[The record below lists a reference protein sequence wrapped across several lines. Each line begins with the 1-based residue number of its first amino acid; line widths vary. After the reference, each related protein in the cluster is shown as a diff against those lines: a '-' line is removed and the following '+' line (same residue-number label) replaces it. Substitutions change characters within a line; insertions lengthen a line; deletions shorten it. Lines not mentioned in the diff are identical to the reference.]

1 MPWDEKDKNCDAAK
15 VREKLGHPVIDSDA
29 HTSEYNPIFL
39 EYLAQAGGKKI
50 ADKYESMLR
59 GGASY
64 WYSLSPEERFD
75 QRVQRP
81 PFWIIPAGNT
91 MDRATAMLPA
101 LFRKRMDEFGID
113 FSVVYTSKLHV
124 NRLADEEIRR
134 AGCRALNLMHHDM
147 FQAHADRMTPA
158 AVIPMHTPAEAIA
171 ELDFA
176 IGELGMKATMVAG
189 LVRRP
194 VPIIAREAPALAR
207 YTYWIDP
214 LALGSAHDYDP
225 VWQKCV
231 DLKVAVT
238 SHTSGI
244 WGSRATTVNF
254 SYNHIGHFAAS
265 NEAFCK
271 AVFMGGVTRRFPDLK
286 FGFLEGGAN
295 WATNLYND
303 LFEHW
308 QKRNVDALNANLN
321 PDRVDR
327 DLLADLAAEYGEGR
341 FDNYVD
347 DLRRDGDGMG
357 TVEDPA
363 DLDEWAPCE
372 ITGPEDIRDLFIPS
386 FHFGCEADDRM
397 NPAAFNTKA
406 NHLGGRLKAV
416 FSSDLSHWDVP
427 DMKVVLAE
435 AYGQVEDG
443 LLSEE
448 DFRDFTF
455 TNAIS
460 LHASQN
466 PDFFKGTIVET
477 AVAKEMAGA

>member
-1 MPWDEKDKNCDAAK
+1 MPLGEKDKKQDAAK
-15 VREKLGHPVIDSDA
+15 VREGLGHPVIDSDA
-29 HTSEYNPIFL
+29 HTAEYNPIFL
-39 EYLAQAGGKKI
+39 EYLAQAGGQRI
-50 ADKYESMLR
+50 VDRYESMLR

-75 QRVQRP
+75 KRVQRP

-91 MDRATAMLPA
+91 MDRATAMLPG

-113 FSVVYTSKLHV
+113 FSVIYTSKLHI

-147 FQAHADRMTPA
+147 FSAHAERMTPA
-158 AVIPMHTPAEAIA
+158 AVIPMHTPEEAIE

-176 IGELGMKATMVAG
+176 VGELGMKATMMAG

-194 VPIIAREAPALAR
+194 VPIIAREAPELAR

-271 AVFMGGVTRRFPDLK
+271 AVFMGGVTRRFPELK

-308 QKRNVDALNANLN
+308 EKRNVDALNANLN
-321 PDRVDR
+321 PDRVDK
-327 DLLADLAAEYGEGR
+327 DLLAKLAAEYGEGK
-341 FDNYVD
+341 FDKFVD

-357 TVEDPA
+357 SEEDPA
-363 DLDEWAPCE
+363 DLDEWAPCG
-372 ITGPEDIRDLFIPS
+372 ITRIEDIRDLFIPS

-397 NPAAFNTKA
+397 NPAAFNAKA

-427 DMKVVLAE
+427 DMKVVLSQ
-435 AYGQVEDG
+435 AYGQVESG
-443 LLSEE
+443 LLTEE

-466 PDFFKGTIVET
+466 PDFFKGTIVED